1 MPRLALIALILLLAG
16 CSAATRYVINVN
28 VLSFIPQNQRTLT
41 IPSGSGSLLFP
52 GANQEGLL
60 VPLPIQLD
68 ILERGQILVVASL
81 TNTGSSTFSGS
92 YELRL
97 APENDTNVND
107 NAGGD
112 IGLGASS
119 FNVPVGGTQEISINL
134 TLSDTQNKNALD
146 IIKRGTFRV
155 AIRVGASS
163 SGGTLALNQGRV
175 SVTGRPFA
183 IIK

>member
-1 MPRLALIALILLLAG
+1 MPRLALIALILLLVG

-68 ILERGQILVVASL
+68 ILERGQILIVASL

-97 APENDTNVND
+97 APANDTNVND

-112 IGLGASS
+112 IGLGVGS
-119 FNVPVGGTQEISINL
+119 FDVPPGSTQEISINL
-134 TLSDTQNKNALD
+134 TLSDSQNSNALN
-146 IIKRGTFRV
+146 IIKSGAFRV

-163 SGGTLALNQGRV
+163 SGGTLTLNQGRI
-175 SVTGRPFA
+175 SVAGRPFA
-183 IIK
+183 VIN

>member
-1 MPRLALIALILLLAG
+1 MPRLAIMAFLLLLAG
-16 CSAATRYVINVN
+16 CSAATRYTINVN
-28 VLSFIPQNQRTLT
+28 ILSFIPQNQRTLS

-60 VPLPIQLD
+60 VPLPIRLD
-68 ILERGQILVVASL
+68 ILERGQISVTATLN
-81 TNTGSSTFSGS
+81 NTGNSAFSGS

-97 APENDTNVND
+97 APESDTNVND

-112 IGLGASS
+112 IGLGAGS
-119 FNVPVGGTQEISINL
+119 FSVPVGGTQEISINL
-134 TLSDTQNKNALD
+134 TLSDAQNKNALD
-146 IIKRGTFRV
+146 IIKGGAFRV

-163 SGGTLALNQGRV
+163 SGGTLTLNQGRI

-183 IIK
+183 VIK